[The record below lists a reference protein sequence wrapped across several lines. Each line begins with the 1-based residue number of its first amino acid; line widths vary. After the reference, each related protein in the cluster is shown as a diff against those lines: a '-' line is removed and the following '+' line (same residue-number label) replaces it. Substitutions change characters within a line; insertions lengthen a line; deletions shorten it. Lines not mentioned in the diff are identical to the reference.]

1 MRRDCCRNVL
11 TPPGRKPPT
20 LNGSAGSTPAQGIRN
35 PPQGTTERD
44 DTMKNWTATYPLTAT
59 DHLEYWTALRNHFA
73 AKCSAARISGEYPA
87 QFRAWEAEVRRADVR
102 LHMLAR

>member
-1 MRRDCCRNVL
+1 MRRDCCRDVL
-11 TPPGRKPPT
+11 TPR
-20 LNGSAGSTPAQGIRN
+20 AQAPHPERFRRFDSGTGHPQ

-44 DTMKNWTATYPLTAT
+44 DTMKNWTATYPLTAA

-87 QFRAWEAEVRRADVR
+87 QFRAWEAEIRRADVR

>member
-1 MRRDCCRNVL
+1 
-11 TPPGRKPPT
+11 
-20 LNGSAGSTPAQGIRN
+20 
-35 PPQGTTERD
+35 
-44 DTMKNWTATYPLTAT
+44 MKNWTATYPLTDA
-59 DHLEYWTALRNHFA
+59 DHLEYWTAPRNHFA

>member
-1 MRRDCCRNVL
+1 M
-11 TPPGRKPPT
+11 
-20 LNGSAGSTPAQGIRN
+20 
-35 PPQGTTERD
+35 TTFS
-44 DTMKNWTATYPLTAT
+44 ATYFSLFGLPMTAA